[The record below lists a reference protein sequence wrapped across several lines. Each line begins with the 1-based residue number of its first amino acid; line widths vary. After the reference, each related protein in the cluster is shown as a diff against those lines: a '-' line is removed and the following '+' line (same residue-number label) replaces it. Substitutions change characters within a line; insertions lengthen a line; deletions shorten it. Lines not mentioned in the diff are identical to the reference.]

1 LWWGGKGLLTVPM
14 GRGCRAIAPATFAEL
29 VLCFAM
35 RIYWLPILL
44 ADLPCLSFA
53 SADHDDADF
62 APVFI

>member
-1 LWWGGKGLLTVPM
+1 M